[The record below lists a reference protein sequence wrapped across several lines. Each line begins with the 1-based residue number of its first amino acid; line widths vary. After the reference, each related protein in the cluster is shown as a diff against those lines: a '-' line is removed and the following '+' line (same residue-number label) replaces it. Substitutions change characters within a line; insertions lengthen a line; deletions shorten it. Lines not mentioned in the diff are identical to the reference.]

1 MKTLTGALL
10 ALVVGA
16 TLGAVTVVGIKAASS
31 DSSVTTTSNST
42 PAGDKLLDYGSTQG

>member
-16 TLGAVTVVGIKAASS
+16 TLGAVAVVGVKVASS
-31 DSSVTTTSNST
+31 ESTVTTSTST
-42 PAGDKLLDYGSTQG
+42 PAGDALLDYGTAQG